1 MVRAP
6 VKLAGVSAQ
15 HVKLFGII
23 EKLLTL
29 LVLHSANSLYIADN
43 LSDSPYLEYHT
54 SSEW

>member
-29 LVLHSANSLYIADN
+29 LVLHSANSLYVADN